1 MKHRS
6 SRRGGA
12 TASLESDSRTKKLC
26 SQALQALSLALAS
39 ATDPRLID
47 ASLRD
52 VVPHPDASCLL
63 LVVLAPAGH
72 ATDVHQALRDAQ
84 PYLRR
89 ELAVEVNR
97 KRAPELAFAVVPTL
111 DEGVLDDLE

>member
-1 MKHRS
+1 M
-6 SRRGGA
+6 
-12 TASLESDSRTKKLC
+12 
-26 SQALQALSLALAS
+26 ALAS
-39 ATDPRLID
+39 ATDPRLLD

-63 LVVLAPAGH
+63 LVVTAPAGTATEVH
-72 ATDVHQALRDAQ
+72 AALRDAQ

-97 KRAPELAFAVVPTL
+97 KRAPELAFAVVP
-111 DEGVLDDLE
+111 VLEEDL

>member
-1 MKHRS
+1 MKRHS
-6 SRRGGA
+6 SRRGA
-12 TASLESDSRTKKLC
+12 PALTPHDDPRTKKLC

-47 ASLRD
+47 ASIRD

-63 LVVLAPAGH
+63 LVVTAPAGQATGVH
-72 ATDVHQALRDAQ
+72 AALRDAQ

-89 ELAVEVNR
+89 ELAVEVHR
-97 KRAPELAFAVVPTL
+97 KRAPELVFAVVPTL
-111 DEGVLDDLE
+111 EEGATGDGE